1 MTQTIWTLGQAVR
14 HFPILRVECACGNV
28 GDFRTQDVAS
38 EVGNERDP
46 HSVRFGCKRCGSKAG
61 KANVS
66 LLKVDY
72 DRPPKAG
79 LWKPV
84 NVGRNRP
91 TAWTLERFR

>member
-1 MTQTIWTLGQAVR
+1 
-14 HFPILRVECACGNV
+14 
-28 GDFRTQDVAS
+28 
-38 EVGNERDP
+38 
-46 HSVRFGCKRCGSKAG
+46 
-61 KANVS
+61 VS

-84 NVGRNRP
+84 NVGRNQP